1 MFSETNV
8 LFPEINAHGIFYNG
22 ALGWITVLDFFTKR
36 ARPEVFAVPELLVKC
51 QVAMRIGSSIF
62 LRTNATNPLQIS
74 FRFSIWLD
82 CTIPPIHFENRRRN
96 SLSLFLSFSHS
107 RIYFR
112 SRRRERDR
120 GKRHAFS
127 SQRHPSI
134 DRCTLFPFVFP
145 SLDTT
150 SLR

>member
-62 LRTNATNPLQIS
+62 
-74 FRFSIWLD
+74 
-82 CTIPPIHFENRRRN
+82 
-96 SLSLFLSFSHS
+96 
-107 RIYFR
+107 
-112 SRRRERDR
+112 
-120 GKRHAFS
+120 
-127 SQRHPSI
+127 
-134 DRCTLFPFVFP
+134 
-145 SLDTT
+145 
-150 SLR
+150 